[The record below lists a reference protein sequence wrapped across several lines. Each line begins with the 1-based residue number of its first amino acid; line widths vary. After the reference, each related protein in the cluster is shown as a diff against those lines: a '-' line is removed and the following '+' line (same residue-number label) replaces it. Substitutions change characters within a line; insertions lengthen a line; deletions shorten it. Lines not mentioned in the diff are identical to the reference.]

1 MTSNAP
7 KSAAPQPVRFIN
19 WLFPRL
25 FSLLAALLLAGLMP
39 QAALAAP
46 AVGTVIGNSTSIT
59 YTDASLVPRTV
70 TSNTVNTTVQQVASL
85 TLTASQA
92 KIVAPGGTV
101 YFPHTLTNTGN
112 GPDTF
117 NLTAIDAN
125 SGNITFTGLVMYV
138 DANGDGVPDNVTAI
152 TTTGV
157 TPVAAGATFK
167 YVVAASVGAVVNGDA
182 DTITATAASVF
193 TPAATASNT
202 DTVNVSA
209 NAVVNVTK
217 AISAP
222 SGASPSGPYTITL
235 TYNNTGNS
243 TATDVA
249 LYDALPAGMTYVA
262 GSGRWSVSGT
272 TVLTDGAAVAEVA
285 PALGNIVYDTTTAPD
300 TVYARIA
307 SVAAGVT
314 GNLTF
319 QVNIASNVLAGAL
332 NNTAKWCYD
341 NNGASAGGLTP
352 AACDPLVA
360 ASVSTNGTST
370 NTVGFIVNQTA
381 SVTIR
386 DTGVSDA
393 PLAQSDTDLTLNDIA
408 LVSVA
413 TQGATVSFKSVIVN
427 NGNFAD
433 TFSLATSASTF
444 PPGTTFLIFQAD
456 GVTPLVGATPAVAA
470 LGGLYSVFVK
480 ATLPIGATNITNP
493 GPYNVTLTATS
504 VFNVAV
510 SDTTTDRLTAIAS
523 SVVDLTNNFAR
534 LDSTPAGTA
543 AAGNSA
549 TTGFGATGATVIT
562 TNIANAGTTTRFTLY
577 VNNVVG
583 PADSYNLTA
592 AIAGSPA
599 GWSVVFRDSTSTG
612 IGTGV
617 IITNTGTINSSANR
631 VVYADVTLAASA
643 PPGTTNIDFTIT
655 SPSTGA
661 TEVKRDAVTINTV
674 RSITLSPASQTAQVL
689 ASATAV
695 YTHIITNA
703 GNVTEGGIALG
714 QVALSLPATGATAGW
729 TTIIYW
735 DKNNDGVLDAGD
747 PVVSDLF
754 QLTGGSGGASTAAGL
769 DPAESARLFVKVTAP
784 STAVG
789 DVNTVTLTATVAGTI
804 NTVAY
809 VGSPITVTDQTTI
822 IGGTITAVK
831 EQALDPLCNNT
842 VSGVFA
848 QTPVTAGA
856 IPGACIRY
864 RITATNVG
872 VAAATTVVASD
883 ATPPNTKYNDGAGL
897 AGGVV
902 TGAALCTGVLGTAP
916 AAHTTA
922 GTLTGPACNTTGTI
936 QVTVPTLAGG
946 ASFVITFG
954 VRIDP

>member
-1 MTSNAP
+1 MTRNTP
-7 KSAAPQPVRFIN
+7 KCAAPQPMQFIH
-19 WLFPRL
+19 WLF
-25 FSLLAALLLAGLMP
+25 FLLAALLLAGLMP

-59 YTDASLVPRTV
+59 YTDASLVPRTA

-85 TLTASQA
+85 TLTASQI

-101 YFPHTLTNTGN
+101 YFPHILTNTGN

-117 NLTAIDAN
+117 NLTVADPN
-125 SGNITFTGLVMYV
+125 TGNITFTGLVMYI
-138 DANGDGVPDNVTAI
+138 DANGDGVPDNVTPI

-157 TPVAAGATFK
+157 TPIAAGASFK
-167 YVVAASVGAVVNGDA
+167 YVVAASVGAVLNGDA
-182 DTITATAASVF
+182 ETITATAASAF
-193 TPAATASNT
+193 TPAATVFNT

-217 AISAP
+217 AMSAP
-222 SGASPSGPYTITL
+222 SGASPSGPYSITL

-249 LYDALPAGMTYVA
+249 LYDVLPAGMTYLA
-262 GSGRWSVSGT
+262 GSGRWSVSGA
-272 TVLTDGAAVAEVA
+272 TVLSDGSAVAEVV
-285 PALGNIVYDTTTAPD
+285 PALGNIVYDTTASPD

-319 QVNIASNVLAGAL
+319 QVNIASNVLAGTL

-341 NNGASAGGLTP
+341 NNGSSVGGATP
-352 AACDPLVA
+352 VACDPLVA
-360 ASVSTNGTST
+360 ASVGTNGTST

-386 DTGVSDA
+386 DTGASDA
-393 PLAQSDTDLTLNDIA
+393 PLAQSDADVTLNDIA
-408 LVSVA
+408 LVSAA

-433 TFSLATSASTF
+433 TFTLATSASSF
-444 PPGTTFLIFQAD
+444 PVGTTFQIFQAD
-456 GVTPLVGATPAVAA
+456 GVTPLTGATPAVAA
-470 LGGLYSVFVK
+470 LGGLYNVFVK
-480 ATLPIGATNITNP
+480 ATLPIGASGG
-493 GPYNVTLTATS
+493 GPYNVTVTATS
-504 VFNVAV
+504 VFNTAI
-510 SDTTTDRLTAIAS
+510 SDTTTDRLTTITAG
-523 SVVDLTNNFAR
+523 VVDLTNTTAR

-543 AAGNSA
+543 VAGNSA
-549 TTGFGATGATVIT
+549 TTGFGATTTTVIT
-562 TNIANAGTTTRFTLY
+562 TNIANAGATTRFTLY
-577 VNNVVG
+577 VNNVTG

-599 GWSVVFRDSTSTG
+599 GWSVVFRDFTSTA
-612 IGTGV
+612 IGNGV
-617 IITNTGTINSSANR
+617 IINNTGTINSGANR
-631 VVYADVTLAASA
+631 VVYADVTISASA
-643 PPGTTNIDFTIT
+643 PPGTTNIDFTVT

-661 TEVKRDAVTINTV
+661 TEVKRDAVTINTA
-674 RSITLSPASQTAQVL
+674 RSITLAPASQTQQVL
-689 ASATAV
+689 ASATTV

-703 GNVTEGGIALG
+703 GNVIEGGTSLG
-714 QVALSLPATGATAGW
+714 QVALTLPATGATAGW

-735 DKNNDGVLDAGD
+735 DKNNDGVLDTLD
-747 PVVSDLF
+747 PIVSDLF
-754 QLTGGSGGASTAAGL
+754 QLTGGTGGASTASGL
-769 DPAESARLFVKVTAP
+769 DPAESARLFVKVTAA

-789 DVNTVTLTATVAGTI
+789 DVNTATLTATVTGLV
-804 NTVAY
+804 NSVAF

-831 EQALDPLCNNT
+831 AQALDPLCNN
-842 VSGVFA
+842 VISGVFA
-848 QTPVTAGA
+848 QTPVTTGA

-864 RITATNVG
+864 RITATNSG
-872 VAAATTVVASD
+872 TAAASNVVASD
-883 ATPPNTKYNDGAGL
+883 ATPPNTKYNDGTGL

-902 TGAALCTGVLGTAP
+902 TGAALCTGSLGTAP

-922 GTLTGPACNTTGTI
+922 GTLSGPACNTTGTI
-936 QVTVPTLAGG
+936 QVTVPSLAGG

>member
-7 KSAAPQPVRFIN
+7 KSAAPQPVRFIT
-19 WLFPRL
+19 WLIPRL
-25 FSLLAALLLAGLMP
+25 FSLLAALLLAGLMS
-39 QAALAAP
+39 QGALAAP

-85 TLTASQA
+85 TLTATQT
-92 KIVAPGGTV
+92 KIVSPGGTV

-117 NLTAIDAN
+117 NLTAVDAN
-125 SGNITFTGLVMYV
+125 TGNITFTGLVMYI
-138 DANGDGVPDNVTAI
+138 DANGDGVPDNVTPI
-152 TTTGV
+152 TTTGL
-157 TPVAAGATFK
+157 TPIAAGTTFR
-167 YVVAASVGAVVNGDA
+167 YVVAASVGAAINGDA
-182 DTITATAASVF
+182 ETITATAASVF

-249 LYDALPAGMTYVA
+249 LYDALPASMTYVA
-262 GSGRWSVSGT
+262 GSGRWSVSGV
-272 TVLTDGAAVAEVA
+272 TVLTDGSTVAEVA
-285 PALGNIVYDTTTAPD
+285 PALGNIVYDTTTGPD
-300 TVYARIA
+300 TVYARIT

-314 GNLTF
+314 GNVTF
-319 QVNIASNVLAGAL
+319 QVNIASNVLAGTL

-341 NNGASAGGLTP
+341 NNGASPAGETP
-352 AACDPLVA
+352 AACVPANA
-360 ASVSTNGTST
+360 ASVGTNGTAT

-408 LVSVA
+408 LVSAA

-433 TFSLATSASTF
+433 TFTLATSASSF
-444 PPGTTFLIFQAD
+444 PVGTTFQIFQAD

-470 LGGLYSVFVK
+470 SGGLYSVFVK
-480 ATLPIGATNITNP
+480 ATLPIGATGA
-493 GPYNVTLTATS
+493 GPYNVTVTATS

-510 SDTTTDRLTAIAS
+510 SDTTTDRLAAITA
-523 SVVDLTNNFAR
+523 SVVDLTNGTAR
-534 LDSTPAGTA
+534 LDSTPVGTA

-549 TTGFGATGATVIT
+549 TTGFGATTTTVIT
-562 TNIANAGTTTRFTLY
+562 TNTANAGTTTRFTLY

-583 PADSYNLTA
+583 PADSYNLSA

-617 IITNTGTINSSANR
+617 IITNTGTINSGANK
-631 VVYADVTLAASA
+631 VVYADVTLAAAA
-643 PPGTTNIDFTIT
+643 PPGTTNIDFTAT

-674 RSITLSPASQTAQVL
+674 RSITLAPASQTAQVL

-703 GNVTEGGIALG
+703 GNVTEGGTALG
-714 QVALSLPATGATAGW
+714 QVALTLPATGATAGW

-735 DKNNDGVLDAGD
+735 DKNNDGVLDALD
-747 PVVSDLF
+747 PIVSDLF

-784 STAVG
+784 ATAVG
-789 DVNTVTLTATVAGTI
+789 DVNTATLTATVTGNI
-804 NTVAY
+804 NAVAY

-831 EQALDPLCNNT
+831 EQALDPLCNN
-842 VSGVFA
+842 VISGVFA
-848 QTPVTAGA
+848 QTSVTTGA

-872 VAAATTVVASD
+872 TAAASNVVASD
-883 ATPPNTKYNDGAGL
+883 ATPPNTKYNPGAGL

-902 TGAALCTGVLGTAP
+902 TGATLCAGTLGTAP

-922 GTLTGPACNTTGTI
+922 GSVTGPACDTTGTV
-936 QVTVPTLAGG
+936 QVTVPALAAG
-946 ASFVITFG
+946 ASVVITFG
-954 VRIDP
+954 VRINP